1 MRRLLAT
8 PIAIVAV
15 AVVVAVLGVA
25 SSQADSAKPKVTAA
39 GHAFTPEKL
48 NVSVG
53 ATVVWKQV
61 SGTHTVT
68 FKEGGFDQPLD
79 PDHPKVKATFP
90 AGTYHYFCQFHVDK
104 GMKGK
109 VVVK

>member
-1 MRRLLAT
+1 MRRFITAAT
-8 PIAIVAV
+8 VV
-15 AVVVAVLGVA
+15 VVVALGVA
-25 SSQADSAKPKVTAA
+25 SSQAADAAKPKVTAA
-39 GHAFTPEKL
+39 GHDFTPAKL

-53 ATVVWKQV
+53 TTVVWKQK

-79 PDHPKVKATFP
+79 PDHRTVKATFP
-90 AGTYHYFCQFHVDK
+90 AGTYHYYCQFHKDK

-109 VVVK
+109 VVVN